1 MASLS
6 KIGERGLIQKIEKI
20 LGHTRIPSPYKI
32 LTGPGDDAC
41 VVNFSTPSRLVFTT
55 DTLVEGVHFR
65 PDWMR
70 RRMPEREVWRALGRK
85 AMAVNLSDLAAMGHT
100 RPLLALFTLGAH
112 GDISVD
118 TVENLSRGISKISR
132 NFGFSVLG
140 GDTIRSDKTVVS
152 LTLVGEILTNNPV
165 LRSGAR
171 IGDLIMC
178 SGPLGLS
185 MAGLEI
191 LRKRS
196 RSLSSD
202 ERFLLRRHLYP
213 IPRLKE
219 GNYLGGVENIST
231 SLLDTS
237 DDLMTSLEI
246 LARESGVGLECD
258 LARAPVPP
266 ALARFC
272 RLKSVSPLSYFLYG
286 GEDYELL
293 FTVKPGSEKKVLK
306 KIPGSFVLGR
316 VLPRSR
322 GVKILKD
329 GKPAKLKDV
338 RFRHF

>member
-1 MASLS
+1 MTSLS

-20 LGHTRIPSPYKI
+20 FGPPRIPSPYKI

-41 VVNFSTPSRLVFTT
+41 VVNFSTQARLVFTT
-55 DTLVEGVHFR
+55 DTLVEDIHFR

-70 RRMPEREVWRALGRK
+70 RFMPEREVWRALGHK
-85 AMAVNLSDLAAMGHT
+85 AMVANLSDLAAMGHT
-100 RPLLALFTLGAH
+100 RPLLALFTLGAR
-112 GDISVD
+112 GDIPVD
-118 TVENLSRGISKISR
+118 TVENLTRGISKLSR
-132 NFGFSVLG
+132 NYGFSILG
-140 GDTIRSDKTVVS
+140 GDTIRADKTIIS
-152 LTLVGEILTNNPV
+152 LTLVGEILTNKPI
-165 LRSGAR
+165 LRSGAKV
-171 IGDLIMC
+171 GDLIMC

-185 MAGLEI
+185 LAGLEI
-191 LRKRS
+191 LRGKGRS
-196 RSLSSD
+196 PSSD

-213 IPRLKE
+213 VPRLKE
-219 GNYLGGVENIST
+219 GAYLGSVDKVST

-246 LARESGVGLECD
+246 LAQESGVGLECD

-272 RLKSVSPLSYFLYG
+272 RLRSVSPLSYFLYG

-293 FTVKPGSEKKVLK
+293 FTVKPGGEKRVLK